1 MAHAGQV
8 EFVGLLQAA
17 LVHVGNAVDRLIQV
31 DAQADCGHLRIVAA
45 GAAVYQAACQRERS
59 ADPAVELVRGKGR
72 LFVDVRDLEIAH
84 AVVARDHYERA
95 GDKGDGEFA
104 SLFGAHELR
113 RHDGEQ
119 RKHHAPHGGAQ
130 GIPKVVA
137 TGGVIFV
144 LGFLCGEAAAVDGSE
159 QAVPPSVDHAADGAG
174 LPIAFAPAT
183 ACGLAAVGA
192 AGVALA
198 QLLDAREL
206 FGRVGGGEQAVLDAS
221 ALGPCGAA
229 ARYGGVGDAIAAG
242 DGAANAIEG
251 RDAQSGV
258 LSIAAL

>member
-1 MAHAGQV
+1 MAHAGRV

-17 LVHVGNAVDRLIQV
+17 LVHVGNAVDHLIQV

-84 AVVARDHYERA
+84 AVVARDHDERA

-104 SLFGAHELR
+104 SLLGAHELCG
-113 RHDGEQ
+113 HDGEQ
-119 RKHHAPHGGAQ
+119 RKRHAPYGGAQ

-144 LGFLCGEAAAVDGSE
+144 LGFLRGEAAAVDGSE
-159 QAVPPSVDHAADGAG
+159 QAVPPGIDHAVDGAG
-174 LPIAFAPAT
+174 LAIVLAAT
-183 ACGLAAVGA
+183 ACGLAAVGT
-192 AGVALA
+192 AGVTLA
-198 QLLDAREL
+198 
-206 FGRVGGGEQAVLDAS
+206 
-221 ALGPCGAA
+221 
-229 ARYGGVGDAIAAG
+229 
-242 DGAANAIEG
+242 
-251 RDAQSGV
+251 
-258 LSIAAL
+258 